1 MLLFFVFSCVDPDNI
16 ERLSLEG
23 GTWTVESGTHFSI
36 QQEGPGFYFLADGYL
51 FGHCMTN
58 CVGTISWPKETLGLD
73 AKTALLNINSLHE
86 IDVKLKDVNIMVQN
100 VPAVSIQ
107 SIYGDIW
114 IEAPKNSKVSIL
126 SSYGNV
132 ELSVASG
139 DWTTRL
145 YGRNVV
151 NELSENEVEEGG
163 VLDVFN
169 TDGDVHLSEIKPV
182 TSY

>member
-1 MLLFFVFSCVDPDNI
+1 
-16 ERLSLEG
+16 
-23 GTWTVESGTHFSI
+23 
-36 QQEGPGFYFLADGYL
+36 
-51 FGHCMTN
+51 
-58 CVGTISWPKETLGLD
+58 
-73 AKTALLNINSLHE
+73 
-86 IDVKLKDVNIMVQN
+86 MVQN

-126 SSYGNV
+126 SSYGNI

-145 YGRNVV
+145 YGRNVI
-151 NELSENEVEEGG
+151 NELSENEVKGGG